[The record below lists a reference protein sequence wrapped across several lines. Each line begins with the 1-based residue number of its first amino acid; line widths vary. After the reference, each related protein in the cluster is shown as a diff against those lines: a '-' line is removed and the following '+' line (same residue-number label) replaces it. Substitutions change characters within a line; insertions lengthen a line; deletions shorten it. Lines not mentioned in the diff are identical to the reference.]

1 MPTKVTNCAQPRLR
15 GGECRRTPVGGKPE
29 VVPRVSLSCLVEAGA
44 SRHKGLKVGKM
55 LVDST
60 SDFL

>member
-1 MPTKVTNCAQPRLR
+1 MLSLVLEVVSVREHLL
-15 GGECRRTPVGGKPE
+15 GVKPE
-29 VVPRVSLSCLVEAGA
+29 VVPRISMSCLGEAGT